1 MTIGEF
7 SKETGIRPSTLRY
20 YESKGLIRVA
30 RDFGNRR
37 DYAPQDVAWVQFLRR
52 LKDTGMPLKDIRVY
66 AELRYAGDSTM
77 AERLQLLERHQAY
90 VESQR
95 LLWDT
100 CAENLQRK
108 IAWYREQLEH
118 MRSYSDTTEFD

>member
-20 YESKGLIRVA
+20 YEAKGLIRVERDSGGRRIYA
-30 RDFGNRR
+30 RK
-37 DYAPQDVAWVQFLRR
+37 DVEWVQFLQR
-52 LKDTGMPLKDIRVY
+52 LKDTGMHLKDIRTY

-77 AERLQLLERHQAY
+77 SERLQLLERHQTY
-90 VESQR
+90 VEDQR

-100 CAENLQRK
+100 CAENLRRK
-108 IAWYREQLEH
+108 ISWYWKQLER
-118 MRSYSDTTEFD
+118 MEN